1 MKIYSGSSNIPLA
14 KKLSKSMNI
23 PLGEVELNKFTNNEC
38 KVWVKDKVPQE
49 VIILQSFSNP
59 VDYHIIEFCL
69 LADALKRQ
77 GAEKIIAIVP
87 WLGYS
92 KQDKVFRP
100 GEPLSVKVIAKIIQ
114 TTPIK
119 KIITFDLHNPAI
131 MGFFETPLKNI
142 NASGLF
148 LDYFKSQLESNDY
161 IMVSPDAGAV
171 KTSTQFANKLN
182 IPIAY
187 LNKKRD
193 LKTGK
198 VIIEG
203 IDRSIK
209 NKDII
214 ILDDMIVTGS
224 TLLSASNYLKRKGA
238 QSITVVATHHLYLNG
253 VQQKL
258 EKAGINTFLITDSIK
273 KPIELSSKNL
283 QIFSIN
289 EMIASTFN

>member
-14 KKLSKSMNI
+14 KKLSKSMGI
-23 PLGEVELNKFTNNEC
+23 PLGKVELNKFTNNEC
-38 KVWVKDKVPQE
+38 KVWVKDKVSEE

-77 GAEKIIAIVP
+77 GAEKITAIIP

-148 LDYFKSQLESNDY
+148 LDYFNTKLKKNDY
-161 IMVSPDAGAV
+161 IMISPDAGAV
-171 KTSTQFANKLN
+171 KASTQFANNLN

-209 NKDII
+209 DKDII

-224 TLLSASNYLKRKGA
+224 TLISASKYLKNIGA
-238 QSITVVATHHLYLNG
+238 KSITVTATHHLFLNG

-258 EKAGINTFLITDSIK
+258 EKSGINTFLITNSIK
-273 KPIELSSKNL
+273 KPDNLVSKNL
-283 QIFSIN
+283 QVFNIDK
-289 EMIASTFN
+289 MIASSFN